1 MGYVVFGAGAIGAV
15 ARELAVTR
23 DATGATA
30 AATILERLEGARK
43 PSRGVREAS

>member
-1 MGYVVFGAGAIGAV
+1 MGYVVFSAGAIGAV

-23 DATGATA
+23 DATGATPE
-30 AATILERLEGARK
+30 ATILGRLEGVRK